1 LHSDT
6 PLPPLPSYQIVV
18 DDVTGGEIANV
29 IRGYIEVNG
38 EKIRF
43 KGIAYGR
50 YGGQNVAP
58 RLSPVSKKRIKEV
71 FGSVSRFEED
81 MQQKLV
87 RGDFE
92 IDPPPAPS
100 PPSPQPPQ
108 QSSPQRPTS
117 KAEADEEEGPAA
129 TQPTR

>member
-1 LHSDT
+1 MHEENS
-6 PLPPLPSYQIVV
+6 PLPGYQVVV
-18 DDVTGGEIANV
+18 DDVTGGEIANI
-29 IRGYIEVNG
+29 IRGYIEIDG

-58 RLSPVSKKRIKEV
+58 RLSPLSKRRIKSV

-81 MQQKLV
+81 LQQKLV

-92 IDPPPAPS
+92 VVNAIDPNVG
-100 PPSPQPPQ
+100 
-108 QSSPQRPTS
+108 
-117 KAEADEEEGPAA
+117 KKE
-129 TQPTR
+129 

>member
-1 LHSDT
+1 MHSET

-38 EKIRF
+38 ERIRF

-81 MQQKLV
+81 LQQKLV

-92 IDPPPAPS
+92 IVPP
-100 PPSPQPPQ
+100 PQPPQ
-108 QSSPQRPTS
+108 LPQASPPHSPTS
-117 KAEADEEEGPAA
+117 TTEADEEGGSAA
-129 TQPTR
+129 GQPTR

>member
-1 LHSDT
+1 MQKEKPT
-6 PLPPLPSYQIVV
+6 LPEYKIVV
-18 DDVTGGEIANV
+18 DDVTGGEIANI

-58 RLSPVSKKRIKEV
+58 RLSPLARKRLKAVFGEVSK
-71 FGSVSRFEED
+71 FEED
-81 MQQKLV
+81 LQQKLV

-92 IDPPPAPS
+92 VDPVA
-100 PPSPQPPQ
+100 
-108 QSSPQRPTS
+108 
-117 KAEADEEEGPAA
+117 AEAARKRDAGEDH
-129 TQPTR
+129 THK

>member
-1 LHSDT
+1 MHSET

-38 EKIRF
+38 ERIRF

-81 MQQKLV
+81 LQQKLV

-92 IDPPPAPS
+92 IVPP
-100 PPSPQPPQ
+100 PQPPQ
-108 QSSPQRPTS
+108 LPQASPPHSPTS
-117 KAEADEEEGPAA
+117 TTEADEEGGSAVG
-129 TQPTR
+129 QPTR